1 MARSSR
7 LVIAL
12 SCLETNQTQSR
23 LSSPEKHMLRDEDR
37 TDGLSTSGRELRRAL
52 PGESCLATC
61 GEGERTSGRRS
72 GPKLA
77 INVYVER
84 LKLAT

>member
-52 PGESCLATC
+52 TAGELPCNVWRGRAYEREEKRTETS
-61 GEGERTSGRRS
+61 ERTFTC
-72 GPKLA
+72 
-77 INVYVER
+77 ER
-84 LKLAT
+84 L